1 MNFRGSIQAPPVA
14 FQIAPL
20 VDILLFLVIFFLI
33 TWNFSR
39 SETELDIKV
48 PTASE
53 GQETRRMAAKVIVN
67 IKTDG
72 SVVMNRRSMDSAQL
86 LEALK
91 KIVALYPD
99 QAVILRADENT
110 DYRYVVGVLDACRQA
125 NILNI
130 AFATNRTQ

>member
-1 MNFRGSIQAPPVA
+1 MNFRCSIQSPPVA

-67 IKTDG
+67 IKPDG

-99 QAVILRADENT
+99 QAVILRADEST